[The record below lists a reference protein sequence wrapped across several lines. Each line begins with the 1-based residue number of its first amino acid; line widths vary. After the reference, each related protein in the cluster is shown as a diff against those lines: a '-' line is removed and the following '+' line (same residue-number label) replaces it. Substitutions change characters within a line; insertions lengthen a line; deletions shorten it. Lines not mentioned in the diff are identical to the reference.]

1 MSFHSERKPQV
12 HCRKRNRNVQH
23 TQKKVRFHPW
33 NLLDVSNF
41 ILYHASLLG
50 DDGEIEAMLLINH
63 ELLEGVEIGWDEGA
77 D

>member
-1 MSFHSERKPQV
+1 M
-12 HCRKRNRNVQH
+12 
-23 TQKKVRFHPW
+23 
-33 NLLDVSNF
+33 DVSNF

-63 ELLEGVEIGWDEGA
+63 ELLEGVEIGWDQGA